1 MSKINEEKIEV
12 GNDIL
17 SYCGKCKVDSTHI
30 ISAMEKD
37 KLSKFTCRTCNA
49 RHNYRKPKSMMKDK
63 TAAKVLSR
71 AKTTSSRKGQKNS
84 SEKWND
90 LLANYD
96 LSAAQGY
103 SMKKSYKE
111 SSVIQHP
118 SFGLGIVIKKINQKK
133 IEVQFEVGVKLLIMN
148 KK

>member
-1 MSKINEEKIEV
+1 MNKTNEEKIEV

-37 KLSKFTCRTCNA
+37 KLSKVTCRTCNA
-49 RHNYRKPKSMMKDK
+49 IHNYRKPKSLIESK
-63 TAAKVLSR
+63 TAKKPLKR
-71 AKTTSSRKGQKNS
+71 TKTTSSRKGPKNA
-84 SEKWND
+84 SEKWTD

-96 LSAAQGY
+96 VNEAQAY
-103 SMKKSYKE
+103 KVRQSYEE
-111 SSVIQHP
+111 SSIIRHP
-118 SFGLGIVIKKINQKK
+118 SFGLGIVTKKINQKK
-133 IEVQFEVGVKLLIMN
+133 IEVQFEVGVKLLIIN